1 MYQKVSIVSKMR
13 DESLFSNFKVLAEE
27 GYLKVAG
34 VPGSRG
40 QNAPE
45 NEEPGVR
52 DQDSTDQP
60 SDQVLFEAI
69 RTLKKGDVLPVRSL
83 DIKEGETSPPKR
95 YNSGSIIL
103 AMENAGQ
110 LIEDEELRAQIK
122 GSGIGTS
129 ATRAE
134 ILKKLIHIKYLAL
147 NKKTQIITPTLQGE
161 MVYDV
166 VDNSIRS
173 LLNPEL
179 TASWEK
185 GLTYVA
191 EGTITSDEY
200 MKKLDDF
207 ITRRTVGVKG
217 LNNQYQLRACY
228 DRAAGFYKK
237 GRKKTGGKE
246 E

>member
-1 MYQKVSIVSKMR
+1 MQR
-13 DESLFSNFKVLAEE
+13 ERFFSSFRVLAEE

-34 VPGSRG
+34 VPQSKRTGKNSG
-40 QNAPE
+40 QTDAQQETAGGEQEQNQ
-45 NEEPGVR
+45 
-52 DQDSTDQP
+52 DQALDTA
-60 SDQVLFEAI
+60 LFDVI
-69 RTLKKGDVLPVRSL
+69 RTLRKGTVLPVNSL

-134 ILKKLIHIKYLAL
+134 ILKKLIHIKYLGL

-228 DRAAGFYKK
+228 DKAAGFYKK
-237 GRKKTGGKE
+237 GRKTGGKE